1 MKLESIKV
9 MIHRY
14 LNRDMGVI
22 LIYHSVVDC
31 ILGFNMWTHMP
42 LNRFAA
48 HMRVLKQQAN
58 VIPLTKMI
66 SSIQK
71 GKLPKY
77 SVAVTFDDGFVN
89 NFTRAFPVLQHYN
102 IPATIFLS
110 TAFVG
115 TTKFF
120 WPERLAFRLMRT
132 NLKKINVLDQEFSL
146 NSDEDRCNAYTHLR
160 DYLKKLHP
168 KEIDTELKKIENM
181 LNIKE
186 AFNNDPIY
194 QEWLPLNWD
203 QVKDMEDSGLIE
215 FGGHTAD
222 HHILS
227 RLNLSEAEEQIK
239 ACKNALDLNLKY
251 PTKLWAY
258 PNGEKND
265 FSDDHKVLLQKYGF
279 LYNFSTIPSYI
290 SINSE
295 TNTIGRIGIGSQTDT
310 DELMNILSK
319 RDRWE
324 KLDKTQRI
332 KMALKCGLFKNYDT
346 TTKSL

>member
-1 MKLESIKV
+1 MKLESIKL

-14 LNRDMGVI
+14 LNRDLGVI
-22 LIYHSVVDC
+22 LVYHSVVDC

-48 HMRVLKQQAN
+48 HMRVLKRQAN
-58 VIPLTKMI
+58 VIPLTQMI
-66 SSIQK
+66 SAIQE
-71 GKLPKY
+71 GRLPKY
-77 SVAVTFDDGFVN
+77 SVAVTFDDGFAN

-110 TAFVG
+110 TAFIG

-168 KEIDTELKKIENM
+168 KEIDTEQKKIENM
-181 LNIKE
+181 LNIRESFK
-186 AFNNDPIY
+186 NDPIY

-203 QVKDMEDSGLIE
+203 QINKMEDSGLIE

-239 ACKNALDLNLKY
+239 VCRKALDLKLKS
-251 PTKLWAY
+251 PTELWAY

-265 FSDDHKVLLQKYGF
+265 FSDDHMILLHKYGF
-279 LYNFSTIPSYI
+279 RYNFTTIPSYI
-290 SINSE
+290 SIDSE
-295 TNTIGRIGIGSQTDT
+295 TSAVGRIGVGSKTNID
-310 DELMNILSK
+310 DFKKILSK
-319 RDRWE
+319 RNRWE
-324 KLDKTQRI
+324 KLEKNQRI
-332 KMALKCGLFKNYDT
+332 KMVLKCGLFKNIFT
-346 TTKSL
+346 KKSL